1 VRELGYIEDQNI
13 AIVYRYAEGKVDHFP
28 ELAAELVGLKVDII
42 VAVGDGG

>member
-13 AIVYRYAEGKVDHFP
+13 AIVYRYAKGKVDHFP